1 MKKKEYIKPE
11 VNVMVMETST
21 ILAGST
27 TIKMATETDYEEE
40 NVKSFW
46 NSDHGIDAD

>member
-21 ILAGST
+21 ILAGSER
-27 TIKMATETDYEEE
+27 INMATDSDYEEE

-46 NSDHGIDAD
+46 NSDNSIYAD

>member
-21 ILAGST
+21 ILAGSER
-27 TIKMATETDYEEE
+27 INMATESDYEEE
-40 NVKSFW
+40 NVKNFW
-46 NSDHGIDAD
+46 NDDNSIYAD

>member
-21 ILAGST
+21 ILAGSER
-27 TIKMATETDYEEE
+27 INMATDADYEEE
-40 NVKSFW
+40 NINSFW

>member
-21 ILAGST
+21 ILAGSES
-27 TIKMATETDYEEE
+27 IHMATDADYEEE
-40 NVKSFW
+40 KIKSFW